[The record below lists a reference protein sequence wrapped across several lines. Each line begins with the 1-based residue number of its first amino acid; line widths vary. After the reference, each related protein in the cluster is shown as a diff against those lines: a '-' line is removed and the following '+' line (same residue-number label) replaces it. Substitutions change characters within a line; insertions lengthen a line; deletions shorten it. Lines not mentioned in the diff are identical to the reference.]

1 MFDTKEQ
8 NKALQVLRVF
18 YFSWNSEHYLN
29 LMLFSPVFNNIAFDK
44 LKRNKRPWW
53 TKSC

>member
-18 YFSWNSEHYLN
+18 YFSWNSEHYL
-29 LMLFSPVFNNIAFDK
+29 
-44 LKRNKRPWW
+44 
-53 TKSC
+53 